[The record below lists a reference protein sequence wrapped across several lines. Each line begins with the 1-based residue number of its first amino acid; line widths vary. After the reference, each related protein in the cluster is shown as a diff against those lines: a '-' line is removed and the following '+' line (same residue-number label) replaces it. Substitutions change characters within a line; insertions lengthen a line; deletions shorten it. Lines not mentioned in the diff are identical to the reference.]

1 VNKTNTLKR
10 AVKSRVCED
19 SMGSTLAKQKRPSA
33 SSIFTLGNIF
43 IDKSYANVRVNMA
56 LAGYLI
62 GPFTQGV
69 YWIGQ
74 LPWGFW
80 AFKCLLK
87 ALV

>member
-1 VNKTNTLKR
+1 MNKTNTLKR

-43 IDKSYANVRVNMA
+43 IDKAYANARVNMA

-62 GPFTQGV
+62 GPLRKAFIGLGNYHGV
-69 YWIGQ
+69 
-74 LPWGFW
+74 LGF
-80 AFKCLLK
+80 
-87 ALV
+87 